1 MSVVIF
7 IMSGTDSHAANP
19 ELFGSGVC
27 VLYPYGYITLMKRS
41 DTTEQLN

>member
-7 IMSGTDSHAANP
+7 IMSGTDGHAANP
-19 ELFGSGVC
+19 ELFGSEVC
-27 VLYPYGYITLMKRS
+27 ALYPYGYITLMKRS

>member
-7 IMSGTDSHAANP
+7 IMSGTDSHAAKP
-19 ELFGSGVC
+19 ELFGSEVC
-27 VLYPYGYITLMKRS
+27 ALYPYSYITLMKRL